1 MALGRSAGARVGGEA
16 ASLKGPKAK
25 AHWAW
30 PVGLFR
36 VNWGVLITP
45 PKWRCLGMAP
55 EGRPI
60 WTVGVVARGLG
71 RTLFV
76 LSAPPIRT
84 AGSALGGV
92 RVNAR
97 AVPCAVATRACARRD
112 KKPPRGTFCPKRF
125 CGPPGPPPPL
135 LAHRCRLAERRR
147 WVESGP
153 FAAEASLSLFSC
165 RRGLLSSF
173 SLFFFFYPASS
184 SKVICPCLVPVGLLR
199 STRQHE

>member
-1 MALGRSAGARVGGEA
+1 MWAVSGDLGGSI
-16 ASLKGPKAK
+16 P
-25 AHWAW
+25 
-30 PVGLFR
+30 
-36 VNWGVLITP
+36 P
-45 PKWRCLGMAP
+45 PKWRRLGLAP
-55 EGRPI
+55 
-60 WTVGVVARGLG
+60 VGVPAGLG
-71 RTLFV
+71 GGVWPGVWAGPNFV
-76 LSAPPIRT
+76 LVASPSRF